1 MKKQQF
7 GYHKVGGY
15 VRPSIEVI
23 TAEVE
28 QGFLLSDIGG
38 GSEPEPEDPGNQE
51 PSPWEDM

>member
-1 MKKQQF
+1 MRKQQF
-7 GYHKVGGY
+7 GYHKVEGY

-38 GSEPEPEDPGNQE
+38 GSEPAPEDPGNQE